1 MICLN
6 LDGQVLGREYQYQES
21 RGRAG
26 GQVFPDNSDGSIVW
40 HISSRFSIMQ
50 KSAIMSREIETPR
63 PSKDKSSRK
72 QKERSETKSW
82 KKRRRDDQSEPQ
94 ALEAPQSSPTK
105 KQRIE
110 EHPTSQSA
118 DHSGSDATNSP
129 FHVQTSSLYLP
140 LSPICQ
146 NYQLD
151 GICAEHLSPLLLT
164 YYPPLKGV
172 VLSYSNVRLSEFPE
186 QPASTDIP
194 VLARAVNEYA
204 VNFVWVTVD
213 FVVLKPRKGIWI
225 DGWVNLQNES
235 HLGLVCWNLF
245 SASIERKRLPKEWKW
260 MENDSATN
268 GLLANESSEDHVVG
282 DGHFVDANGAKVDGL
297 IKFRVRNFETA
308 PASENERGF
317 ISIEGTL
324 LGEEDEEGL
333 LEKEMERQRERANG
347 ISRRGRP
354 PSRMPGARPTES
366 NSAEGSR
373 TIRSIKL

>member
-1 MICLN
+1 MCLN
-6 LDGQVLGREYQYQES
+6 LDGQVLGREYRES

-26 GQVFPDNSDGSIVW
+26 SQVFPDDSDGSIIW
-40 HISSRFSIMQ
+40 HISSQFSITQ
-50 KSAIMSREIETPR
+50 KSAIMSRETETPR
-63 PSKDKSSRK
+63 PSKDEFSRK
-72 QKERSETKSW
+72 QKERSETKSR

-94 ALEAPQSSPTK
+94 ALEVPQPPPTK

-118 DHSGSDATNSP
+118 GRSGSDATHSP

-194 VLARAVNEYA
+194 VLARAMNEYA
-204 VNFVWVTVD
+204 VNFLWVTVD
-213 FVVLKPRKGIWI
+213 FVVLKPRKGIWV

-260 MENDSATN
+260 IDNNSAIN
-268 GLLANESSEDHVVG
+268 GLTNESSEDHVVG
-282 DGHFVDANGAKVDGL
+282 DGHFVDADGAKVDGL
-297 IKFRVRNFETA
+297 IKFRVRDFETA

-324 LGEEDEEGL
+324 LGEEEEQEL
-333 LEKEMERQRERANG
+333 SKKEMEQQRERVNG
-347 ISRRGRP
+347 IPRRGRP
-354 PSRMPGARPTES
+354 PSRILGARPIES

-373 TIRSIKL
+373 TVRSIKS